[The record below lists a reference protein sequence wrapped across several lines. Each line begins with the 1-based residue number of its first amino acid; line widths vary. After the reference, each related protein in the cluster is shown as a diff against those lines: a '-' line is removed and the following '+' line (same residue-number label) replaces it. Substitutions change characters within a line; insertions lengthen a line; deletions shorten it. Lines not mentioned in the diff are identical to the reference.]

1 MQRPAAVPVGFAC
14 IGSADARMR
23 SGRRFLPDRFI
34 SPVSDLGLT
43 SFDHRQ
49 RYMMEF
55 SSSREKTIGE
65 FERARE
71 QWSLAVRYMTKKV
84 GRGASRAM
92 LVAWPLVEKAN
103 REEFDL
109 HHWLVAWP
117 GLDYLALMMGGA
129 NEKTVRRAIE
139 SLEAAGLI
147 RHSQRFNDSNKY
159 ILTIPPQA
167 AEYLSTVGR
176 ELQRRRRKRRTK
188 NAPKCPG
195 EWTDGN
201 GIAPKCPPNLD
212 LNLEEPF
219 TKCVGLETDASEDSK
234 EEEEN
239 SRKRSGEEDREESE
253 SFSATSQSE
262 WSEVYRV
269 IRHHWG
275 ERATGLVSVAMK
287 EGVPPDDVLGELREC
302 IENGGDAGDLAHAL
316 WHSYSH

>member
-1 MQRPAAVPVGFAC
+1 
-14 IGSADARMR
+14 
-23 SGRRFLPDRFI
+23 
-34 SPVSDLGLT
+34 
-43 SFDHRQ
+43 
-49 RYMMEF
+49 MMEF

-176 ELQRRRRKRRTK
+176 ELGDGKDGPKTLPSVPESGQMGTELLPSVHLTLILTLK
-188 NAPKCPG
+188 N
-195 EWTDGN
+195 
-201 GIAPKCPPNLD
+201 LS
-212 LNLEEPF
+212 LS
-219 TKCVGLETDASEDSK
+219 AS
-234 EEEEN
+234 
-239 SRKRSGEEDREESE
+239 
-253 SFSATSQSE
+253 
-262 WSEVYRV
+262 V
-269 IRHHWG
+269 
-275 ERATGLVSVAMK
+275 
-287 EGVPPDDVLGELREC
+287 
-302 IENGGDAGDLAHAL
+302 
-316 WHSYSH
+316 